1 VLLTLLQ
8 YYQWKLNGRKRIEQ
22 KIGEAIGLEIA
33 AQKSVDELVS
43 KGLLKAEH
51 EKKLRPMQEEANTQ
65 QNEMEALV
73 KEIAEDEDFDIENI
87 NSVSEETAQK
97 ASKIMETYLGEEP
110 DTQEALEFL
119 CLAEGAEVTHYE
131 VLSSV
136 TKEVKSKKFGTKVR
150 DILKEEQNHLE
161 MCTKL
166 AKQNISK
173 E

>member
-1 VLLTLLQ
+1 MVEKELLE
-8 YYQWKLNGRKRIEQ
+8 K

-33 AQKSVDELVS
+33 AQKSVEELMS

-51 EKKLRPMQEEANTQ
+51 EKKLMPMKEEANTQ
-65 QNEMEALV
+65 QQEMEDLI
-73 KEIAEDEDFDIENI
+73 KEIAEAEGFDLKNI

-97 ASKIMETYLGEEP
+97 ASKMMKTYLGEDP

-136 TKEVKSKKFGTKVR
+136 TKKVKSRKFGTKVR
-150 DILKEEQNHLE
+150 NILKEEQNHLE
-161 MCTKL
+161 ICTKL

>member
-1 VLLTLLQ
+1 MVEKEL
-8 YYQWKLNGRKRIEQ
+8 IEQ

-33 AQKSVDELVS
+33 AQKSVDELMA

-51 EKKLRPMQEEANTQ
+51 EKKLMPMKEEANTQ
-65 QNEMEALV
+65 QKEMEELIEEIG
-73 KEIAEDEDFDIENI
+73 KEEGFNIENI
-87 NSVSEETAQK
+87 NSVSKETAQK
-97 ASKIMETYLGEEP
+97 ASQIMETYLGKDP

-136 TKEVKSKKFGTKVR
+136 TKEVKSRKFGTKVKN
-150 DILKEEQNHLE
+150 ILKEEQNHLE
-161 MCTKL
+161 LCTKL

>member
-1 VLLTLLQ
+1 M
-8 YYQWKLNGRKRIEQ
+8 LN
-22 KIGEAIGLEIA
+22 
-33 AQKSVDELVS
+33 
-43 KGLLKAEH
+43 AEH

-73 KEIAEDEDFDIENI
+73 KEIAEDEGFDLENI

>member
-1 VLLTLLQ
+1 MVKKELL
-8 YYQWKLNGRKRIEQ
+8 EQ

-65 QNEMEALV
+65 QNEMKSLV
-73 KEIAEDEDFDIENI
+73 KEIAEDEGFDIENI
-87 NSVSEETAQK
+87 NSVSNETAQK

-131 VLSSV
+131 VLTSV
-136 TKEVKSKKFGTKVR
+136 AKEVKSRKFGNQVR
-150 DILKEEQNHLE
+150 KILKEEHNHLE
-161 MCTKL
+161 VCTKL
-166 AKQNISK
+166 AKQNVSK

>member
-1 VLLTLLQ
+1 MVKKELL
-8 YYQWKLNGRKRIEQ
+8 EQ

-33 AQKSVDELVS
+33 AQKSVQELMS
-43 KGLLKAEH
+43 KGLLKSEH
-51 EKKLRPMQEEANTQ
+51 EKKLMPMKEEANKQ
-65 QNEMEALV
+65 QKEMEDLI
-73 KEIAEDEDFDIENI
+73 KEIAEDEGFDLKNI

-97 ASKIMETYLGEEP
+97 AAKIMETYLGQDP

-136 TKEVKSKKFGTKVR
+136 TKEVKSRKFGNKVR
-150 DILKEEQNHLE
+150 GILKEEQNHLE
-161 MCTKL
+161 TCTKL

>member
-1 VLLTLLQ
+1 MVKKELL
-8 YYQWKLNGRKRIEQ
+8 EQ

-33 AQKSVDELVS
+33 AQKSVQELMS
-43 KGLLKAEH
+43 KGLLKPEH
-51 EKKLRPMQEEANTQ
+51 EKKLMPMKEEANKQ
-65 QNEMEALV
+65 QQIMEELI
-73 KEIAEDEDFDIENI
+73 KEIAEDEGFDLKNI

-97 ASKIMETYLGEEP
+97 AAKMMETYLGEDP

-119 CLAEGAEVTHYE
+119 CLAESAEVTHYK

-136 TKEVKSKKFGTKVR
+136 TKEVKNRKFGTKVR
-150 DILKEEQNHLE
+150 GILKEEQNHLE
-161 MCTKL
+161 TCTKL

>member
-1 VLLTLLQ
+1 MVEKELL
-8 YYQWKLNGRKRIEQ
+8 EQ

-33 AQKSVDELVS
+33 AQTSVEELVS

-51 EKKLRPMQEEANTQ
+51 EKKLRPMQEEATTQ
-65 QNEMEALV
+65 QKELEDLIN
-73 KEIAEDEDFDIENI
+73 EIAEDEGFDLKNI

-97 ASKIMETYLGEEP
+97 ASKIMTAYLGEDP

-136 TKEVKSKKFGTKVR
+136 TKEVKSRKFGTKVR
-150 DILKEEQNHLE
+150 NILKEEQNHLE

-173 E
+173 K

>member
-1 VLLTLLQ
+1 MVEKEL
-8 YYQWKLNGRKRIEQ
+8 IEQ

-65 QNEMEALV
+65 QNEMNSLV
-73 KEIAEDEDFDIENI
+73 KEIAEDEGFDIENI
-87 NSVSEETAQK
+87 NSVSNETALK

-131 VLSSV
+131 VLASV
-136 TKEVKSKKFGTKVR
+136 AKEVKSRKFGTKVR

-166 AKQNISK
+166 AKQNINK

>member
-1 VLLTLLQ
+1 MVEKELL
-8 YYQWKLNGRKRIEQ
+8 EQ

-43 KGLLKAEH
+43 KGLLNAEH
-51 EKKLRPMQEEANTQ
+51 EKKLRPMQEEANIQ

-73 KEIAEDEDFDIENI
+73 KEIAEDEGFDLENI

-97 ASKIMETYLGEEP
+97 ASKIMETSLGEEP

-131 VLSSV
+131 VLASV
-136 TKEVKSKKFGTKVR
+136 AKEVKSRKFGTKVR
-150 DILKEEQNHLE
+150 DILKEKQNHLD

>member
-1 VLLTLLQ
+1 MVEKELL
-8 YYQWKLNGRKRIEQ
+8 EQ

-33 AQKSVDELVS
+33 AQKAVEELVS

-51 EKKLRPMQEEANTQ
+51 EKKLRPMQKEAHTQ
-65 QNEMEALV
+65 QNEMEELIE
-73 KEIAEDEDFDIENI
+73 EIAEDEGFDLENI

-97 ASKIMETYLGEEP
+97 AAKMMETYLGEDP

-119 CLAEGAEVTHYE
+119 CLAESAEVTHYE

>member
-1 VLLTLLQ
+1 MVVEKEL
-8 YYQWKLNGRKRIEQ
+8 IEQ

-33 AQKSVDELVS
+33 AQKSVEELKS

-65 QNEMEALV
+65 QNEMKALV
-73 KEIAEDEDFDIENI
+73 KEIAENEGFDIENI
-87 NSVSEETAQK
+87 NSLSEETAQK
-97 ASKIMETYLGEEP
+97 ASKIMETYIGEEP

-131 VLSSV
+131 VLASV
-136 TKEVKSKKFGTKVR
+136 AKEVKSKKFGTKVR

-166 AKQNISK
+166 AKQNIIK

>member
-1 VLLTLLQ
+1 MVEKKLL
-8 YYQWKLNGRKRIEQ
+8 EQ

-33 AQKSVDELVS
+33 AQKSVEELIS

-51 EKKLRPMQEEANTQ
+51 EKKLKSVQEDANSQ
-65 QNEMEALV
+65 QKEMESLIE
-73 KEIAEDEDFDIENI
+73 EIAEKEGFNIENI
-87 NSVSEETAQK
+87 NFISEETAQK
-97 ASKIMETYLGEEP
+97 AAKIMVTYLGESP

-136 TKEVKSKKFGTKVR
+136 TKEIKSRKFGTKVKN
-150 DILKEEQNHLE
+150 ILKEEQNHLQI
-161 MCTKL
+161 CTKL

-173 E
+173 K